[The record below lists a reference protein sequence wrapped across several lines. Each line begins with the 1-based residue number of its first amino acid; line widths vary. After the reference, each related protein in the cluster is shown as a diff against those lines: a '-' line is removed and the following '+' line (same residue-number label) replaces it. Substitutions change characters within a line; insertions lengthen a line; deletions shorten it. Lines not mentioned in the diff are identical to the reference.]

1 MESVEV
7 QVAVFAFDLLY
18 LNGRPLMQEALRE
31 RRNLLTTFF
40 HEVPGRF
47 HFARYRDTSSVDD
60 IQAFLEEA
68 IQHGCEGLMVKTL
81 DTEATYEPSKRSR
94 HWLKIK
100 KDYLKGIG
108 DSVDL
113 VPIGGYLGKGK
124 RTGVYGGYLLACWN
138 PDSEELQAVCKIGTG
153 FSEEE
158 LERQAT
164 YFKDHLI
171 SEPRAYYR
179 VGENVQPDVWFDATQ
194 VWEVKAADFS
204 LSPVYQAAWSM
215 VEAGKGISLRFPRY
229 IRLREDKDVED
240 ATTSAQLAEM
250 YSQQVSVSGKVDDD
264 DDYY

>member
-1 MESVEV
+1 VESVEV
-7 QVAVFAFDLLY
+7 QVVVFAFDLLY
-18 LNGRPLMQEALRE
+18 LNGRPLMQETLRE
-31 RRNLLTTFF
+31 RRSLLATSF
-40 HEVPGRF
+40 HEVPGMF
-47 HFARYRDTSSVDD
+47 YFACYRDTNNVDD

-68 IQHGCEGLMVKTL
+68 LQHGCEGLMVKTL
-81 DTEATYEPSKRSR
+81 DVEATYEPSKRSR

-124 RTGVYGGYLLACWN
+124 RTGVYGGYLFACWN

-158 LERQAT
+158 LERQAA

-179 VGENVQPDVWFDATQ
+179 VGENVKPDVWFDATQ
-194 VWEVKAADFS
+194 VTHFKICLVVGVGSQSSRLFPKSS
-204 LSPVYQAAWSM
+204 LSSRMEY
-215 VEAGKGISLRFPRY
+215 GRGR
-229 IRLREDKDVED
+229 
-240 ATTSAQLAEM
+240 
-250 YSQQVSVSGKVDDD
+250 
-264 DDYY
+264 